1 MTRRRLA
8 HREAAVLVRQEPV
21 DRRGHLVEVV
31 DEDPRAAVEDGFPQP
46 AR

>member
-8 HREAAVLVRQEPV
+8 HREAAVLVRQEPF
-21 DRRGHLVEVV
+21 DRLDHPVEVV
-31 DEDPRAAVEDGFPQP
+31 DEDPRAAVDDGLPQT